1 MATIGKRVL
10 RWFRQFRR
18 REAAYA
24 PIARSGLLYDP
35 AFVAGSF
42 RPGERVDPLS
52 ASLEE

>member
-1 MATIGKRVL
+1 VSTIGRRVR

-24 PIARSGLLYDP
+24 PITRSGLMYDP

-52 ASLEE
+52 TSLEE